1 MVNTSFVPFPRSIPY
16 FWRNWW
22 LLFSW
27 MFWYILF
34 LTNTCIHK
42 LHSII
47 WYVFNLYISSPPG
60 ITCHLLLKAIFLRYI
75 QIALV
80 HTFSLEKAFCHMK
93 IIYLFI
99 SKGIFSLFLILHYYK
114 QYWKEFSHIYLLV
127 HVPEFLKLLGWSC
140 TLK

>member
-1 MVNTSFVPFPRSIPY
+1 MCPFPALFPFY
-16 FWRNWW
+16 LWRNWW
-22 LLFSW
+22 LLFPW

-34 LTNTCIHK
+34 LINTCIHK

-47 WYVFNLYISSPPG
+47 LHVFKLYISSPPG

-80 HTFSLEKAFCHMK
+80 HTFSLETAFCHMK
-93 IIYLFI
+93 IVYLFI
-99 SKGIFSLFLILHYYK
+99 SKGIFSLFLIFHYYK
-114 QYWKEFSHIYLLV
+114 QYWNEFSHIYPLV

-140 TLK
+140 SLK